1 MKKDIKG
8 QAWLSGDT
16 LLQTITTFEEDGSV
30 TEHNNVL
37 VEDIWVDLLSD
48 SGTYK
53 VNETKRFF
61 YWEYMMTDSEN
72 DDLEVKILFSCP
84 TPKPDL
90 DLEEGSGEWV
100 EYWKKRIET
109 YKSNFE
115 KRSTIQ
121 PQTVDLGSYNYMNPA
136 TGQIENRP
144 AESYER
150 DGLSDIQNLLF
161 LF

>member
-30 TEHNNVL
+30 TEHNDVL
-37 VEDIWVDLLSD
+37 VEDIWADLLSD

-90 DLEEGSGEWV
+90 DLEKGSGEWV